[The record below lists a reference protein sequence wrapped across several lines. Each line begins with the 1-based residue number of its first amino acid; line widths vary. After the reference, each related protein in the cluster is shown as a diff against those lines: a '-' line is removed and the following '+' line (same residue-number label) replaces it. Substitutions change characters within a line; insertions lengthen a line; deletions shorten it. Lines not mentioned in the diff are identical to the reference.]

1 MAGDLQN
8 RIRELLTD
16 LRECREP
23 ASRST
28 EIEDALV
35 LAMIRTPLDR
45 PSSMTKSQ
53 DAYGEWLIEEAEQFA
68 ALVSMVTLEMRDG
81 FSSQQRSSFRKIILN
96 VRRDLERFASD
107 VLLVIGDRQEIRRRI
122 EAK

>member
-23 ASRST
+23 VSRST

-35 LAMIRTPLDR
+35 LAMIGIPLDR
-45 PSSMTKSQ
+45 PSSMTKCQ
-53 DAYGEWLIEEAEQFA
+53 DAYAEWLIEEAEQFA

-96 VRRDLERFASD
+96 LRHDLERFGSD
-107 VLLVIGDRQEIRRRI
+107 LLLVIGDRQEIRRRI
-122 EAK
+122 EAS